1 MPVNL
6 VATPAADLYP
16 VPGVRWGIT
25 EAGIRKAHRKDLAV
39 MLLDAGAS
47 VGAVFTQNRFCAAPV
62 QLCREH
68 LAKNAGQ
75 RLVFAPWSSTPEM
88 PMLARAKTGCIA
100 RTPPASRWPVN

>member
-25 EAGIRKAHRKDLAV
+25 EAGIRKANRKDLAV

-47 VGAVFTQNRFCAAPV
+47 VGAVFTQNRF
-62 QLCREH
+62 LR
-68 LAKNAGQ
+68 
-75 RLVFAPWSSTPEM
+75 R
-88 PMLARAKTGCIA
+88 ARAA
-100 RTPPASRWPVN
+100 LSRTPGQKC